1 MKKETKLVNKVKRL
15 LRRLGHPR
23 WLHHFGPKTYEFYE
37 HLSALLIKLF
47 CRFSYR
53 RTKYFLDLL
62 GIRCP
67 SKSSL
72 QRTAKKL
79 SADFWRKILKAT
91 SGCAYLV
98 AIDATGFSR
107 KNPSYYY
114 LKRIDGKMPK
124 VPVKLS
130 VAFDTKKKKFCAARV
145 KVLPAHDIKD
155 VKILLRD
162 TRAKVLV
169 ADKAYDARWIH
180 EFCHEKGIKP
190 HIPVR
195 NWGKPRFRNMGLR
208 MKSVKKFNLRVYHR
222 RELVEAGFSALKRKF
237 GASVS
242 SKTARTIRAEVYG
255 RLVCHNLF
263 FWIYGLSGQSHIDR
277 NLFKTGYSP
286 IAYGRHNSSFSGKQK
301 GQEKQPDG
309 SAGQRR

>member
-1 MKKETKLVNKVKRL
+1 MKKEVRLLNKVKRL

-23 WLHHFGPKTYEFYE
+23 WLHHYGPKTYEFAE
-37 HLSALLIKLF
+37 HLAALLVRFF
-47 CRFSYR
+47 CRLSYR
-53 RTKYFLDLL
+53 RTKQLCELL

-79 SADFWRKILKAT
+79 SADFWQRLLKAT
-91 SGCAYLV
+91 SGCPYLV
-98 AIDATGFSR
+98 AIDSTGFSR
-107 KNPSYYY
+107 ENPSYYY

-155 VKILLRD
+155 VKILLRN
-162 TRAKVLV
+162 TSAKVLV
-169 ADKAYDARWIH
+169 ADKAYDARWVH
-180 EFCHEKGIKP
+180 ELCRKLGIKP
-190 HIPVR
+190 QIPVR

-208 MKSVKKFNLRVYHR
+208 MKSVKKFNLKVYHR
-222 RELVEAGFSALKRKF
+222 RELVEAGFSAIKRKF
-237 GASVS
+237 GVSVS
-242 SKTARTIRAEVYG
+242 SKTVRTIRTEVYG

-263 FWIYGLSGQSHIDR
+263 FWFFGLSGQSLLYRKLYKSIYR
-277 NLFKTGYSP
+277 VEC
-286 IAYGRHNSSFSGKQK
+286 YG
-301 GQEKQPDG
+301 
-309 SAGQRR
+309 

>member
-1 MKKETKLVNKVKRL
+1 MKKENKLVKKVKCL

-23 WLHHFGPKTYEFYE
+23 WLNHYGPKTYEFYE
-37 HLSALLIKLF
+37 HLSALLIRFF
-47 CRFSYR
+47 CRLSYR
-53 RTKYFLDLL
+53 RTKQLLNFLD
-62 GIRCP
+62 IKCP

-79 SADFWRKILKAT
+79 DAGFWQKILDAT
-91 SGCAYLV
+91 SGCTYLV

-107 KNPSYYY
+107 ENPSYYY

-130 VAFDTKKKKFCAARV
+130 AAFDTRKKKFCAAKVRV
-145 KVLPAHDIKD
+145 LKAHDIKD
-155 VKILLRD
+155 AKVLLLQSKP
-162 TRAKVLV
+162 KVLV

-180 EFCHEKGIKP
+180 ELCKKLNVKP
-190 HIPVR
+190 QIPVR

-222 RELVEAGFSALKRKF
+222 RELIESGFSALKRKF

-242 SKTARTIRAEVYG
+242 SKTVRTIRTEIYG

-263 FWIYGLSGQSHIDR
+263 FWISGLSGQSRFFIVH
-277 NLFKTGYSP
+277 TGL
-286 IAYGRHNSSFSGKQK
+286 IF
-301 GQEKQPDG
+301 
-309 SAGQRR
+309 

>member
-1 MKKETKLVNKVKRL
+1 LGCWGWGAHPTMKKEIKLVNKVKRL

-37 HLSALLIKLF
+37 HLSALLIRFF
-47 CRFSYR
+47 CRLAYR

-79 SADFWRKILKAT
+79 SAEFWQKILKAT

-98 AIDATGFSR
+98 AIDSTGFAR
-107 KNPSYYY
+107 VNPSYHY
-114 LKRIDGKMPK
+114 LRRIDGKIPK
-124 VPVKLS
+124 IPVKLS
-130 VAFDTKKKKFCAARV
+130 VAFDTRKKKFCAARV

-162 TRAKVLV
+162 TNPKVLV

-180 EFCHEKGIKP
+180 ELCKNLGIKP
-190 HIPVR
+190 QIPVR

-208 MKSVKKFNLRVYHR
+208 MKSIKKFNLRVYHR
-222 RELVEAGFSALKRKF
+222 RELVESGFSALKRKF

-263 FWIYGLSGQSHIDR
+263 FWICGLSGQSLIKIECFQILINWD
-277 NLFKTGYSP
+277 L
-286 IAYGRHNSSFSGKQK
+286 
-301 GQEKQPDG
+301 
-309 SAGQRR
+309 RRQS